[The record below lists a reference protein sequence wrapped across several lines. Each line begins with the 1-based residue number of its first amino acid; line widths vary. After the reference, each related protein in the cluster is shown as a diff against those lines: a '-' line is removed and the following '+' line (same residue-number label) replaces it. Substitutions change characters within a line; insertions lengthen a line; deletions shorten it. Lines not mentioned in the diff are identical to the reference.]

1 MVTSRFFGNVGET
14 ENFSGIF
21 RTQRFDQVEMSPQ
34 ECHESVLVFVVLVT
48 ACLWNN

>member
-21 RTQRFDQVEMSPQ
+21 RTQRFDQVEMSP
-34 ECHESVLVFVVLVT
+34 HKSVMRVFWFSF
-48 ACLWNN
+48 CL

>member
-21 RTQRFDQVEMSPQ
+21 RTQRFDQVEMSP
-34 ECHESVLVFVVLVT
+34 HKSVLVFVVLVT
-48 ACLWNN
+48 ACLWKN